1 MTPSPSKFVTGS
13 AVAHGALLAVLVFS
27 PGFKSQEPPPQEQ
40 VELRLV
46 NLIPTKVV
54 DSQFAGGGGTPQPT
68 PPTTQPPKFNPPPP
82 QPEPPK
88 QEPPKA
94 EPVKPEPP
102 KTAEPP
108 KIKPAPEPDP
118 EPVKP
123 PKVKLAKEPVVNKPA
138 LDNPDSIKPATRKI
152 NLARN
157 TVKPSKEDL
166 EADKRS
172 REQQRREHE
181 ENDRRQ
187 REVREATERRQR
199 EFRDQ
204 LANAANSVRSS
215 ASSLDKRLS
224 GTKIEMPAGSG
235 GEAYISYQ
243 NLLYNIYKP
252 RWDRGRPDAIVD
264 NLAVVRAAVT
274 IARDG
279 RVLSSRILQSSGIPA
294 VDKAADRVL
303 KSVNFI
309 APFPDSAKPSDQERT
324 FTINFTVEGK
334 SDL

>member
-46 NLIPTKVV
+46 NVIPTKVV
-54 DSQFAGGGGTPQPT
+54 DSVFAGGGGTPQPT
-68 PPTTQPPKFNPPPP
+68 PPTAAQPPKLTPPPP
-82 QPEPPK
+82 QPDPPKAEPPK
-88 QEPPKA
+88 QEP
-94 EPVKPEPP
+94 VKPQPP
-102 KTAEPP
+102 KT
-108 KIKPAPEPDP
+108 KPVPEPEP
-118 EPVKP
+118 EPAKP
-123 PKVKLAKEPVVNKPA
+123 PKVQVAKEPISNKPA
-138 LDNPDSIKPATRKI
+138 PDNPDSVKPAPRKI
-152 NLARN
+152 TVARN

-166 EADKRS
+166 EADKRA
-172 REQQRREHE
+172 REQQRHERE

-187 REVREATERRQR
+187 REVREAAERRQR

-279 RVLSSRILQSSGIPA
+279 RVLSNRILQSSGIPA

-303 KSVNFI
+303 KSVTFI